1 MTVEFECIVC
11 GDTAVATVPEDATQA
26 DDGPL
31 KTLRDCP
38 NCGIETIWIE
48 R

>member
-1 MTVEFECIVC
+1 MSVEFECVVC
-11 GDTAVATVPEDATQA
+11 GDTATATVPDEARS

-38 NCGIETIWIE
+38 NCEMETIWIAS
-48 R
+48 